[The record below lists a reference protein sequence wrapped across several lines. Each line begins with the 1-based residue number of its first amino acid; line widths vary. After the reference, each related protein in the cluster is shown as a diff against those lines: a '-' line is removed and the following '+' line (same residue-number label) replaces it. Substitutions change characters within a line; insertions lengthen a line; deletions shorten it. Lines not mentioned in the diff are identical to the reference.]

1 MSGKHG
7 AITICDEN
15 GKQKEQ
21 EQILTMTVAEVYQL
35 FKNEYLDV
43 TIGKSKFSSL
53 CPMEVKLSSAMPRN
67 VCNCIYCSNVNFIL
81 ETLHSNTLCIFPS
94 HSDQLVKDCVCEIKN
109 KTFMSS
115 NCDSCKENF
124 DHKFLEAYNK
134 MKQLATEENSNTA
147 MIQMDFADNFTCL
160 YQGEVAS
167 AHWKTNSVTFFT
179 VMIRFQKEII
189 FMVIVSYIKH
199 DKRIVVLM
207 IVLQR

>member
-1 MSGKHG
+1 
-7 AITICDEN
+7 
-15 GKQKEQ
+15 
-21 EQILTMTVAEVYQL
+21 
-35 FKNEYLDV
+35 
-43 TIGKSKFSSL
+43 
-53 CPMEVKLSSAMPRN
+53 
-67 VCNCIYCSNVNFIL
+67 
-81 ETLHSNTLCIFPS
+81 
-94 HSDQLVKDCVCEIKN
+94 
-109 KTFMSS
+109 MSS

-160 YQGEVAS
+160 YPDKVAS

-179 VMIRFQKEII
+179 VMIWFQKESI

-207 IVLQR
+207 IVLQK